1 MGREAM
7 LQNLTWNGLDDKV
20 KICELPKEKKSEI
33 ELMHMKFQ
41 AQNSI
46 S

>member
-20 KICELPKEKKSEI
+20 KICELPKEKK
-33 ELMHMKFQ
+33 KR
-41 AQNSI
+41 N
-46 S
+46 